1 MHQRC
6 LASSFSTMMNMC
18 WTYQY
23 DRYDK
28 ASLNGL
34 SYNQKLNLKFLHC
47 LRQTK
52 QQELFKPDAGA
63 GQLEIRHHVPG
74 EGHAGQ
80 WSRVHLTRIRQV
92 GCEMLWWLLKV
103 FGFMKPGLICPWHA
117 YCSPLSFRPSGH
129 FLCDIFSFFAATG
142 ENWDHMAKKEM
153 IINPKYALTKINQLI
168 HTICAFSKVRDLWSP
183 A

>member
-1 MHQRC
+1 MQSQRH
-6 LASSFSTMMNMC
+6 ASKVFSLLLQHNDEYVLNILI
-18 WTYQY
+18 WQVWY
-23 DRYDK
+23 K

-63 GQLEIRHHVPG
+63 GQLEICHHVPG

-80 WSRVHLTRIRQV
+80 RSLVHLTRIRQV

-103 FGFMKPGLICPWHA
+103 FGFMKPGLVCPWYA
-117 YCSPLSFRPSGH
+117 YCSPL
-129 FLCDIFSFFAATG
+129 
-142 ENWDHMAKKEM
+142 
-153 IINPKYALTKINQLI
+153 QL
-168 HTICAFSKVRDLWSP
+168 
-183 A
+183 